1 MIDDNSDLLINTQH
15 DDSFSL
21 DEDETILWQGK
32 SNLTVFLIRRILV
45 LIPLAVILAIM
56 ETYIILAIFN
66 SGPMY
71 TYIYVF
77 LAIFLS
83 MPVLF
88 FLRYIFKFVIK
99 KYTVRKRTE
108 FLITNKRIIINKTK
122 AINSLD
128 IIERDRKSVV

>member
-88 FLRYIFKFVIK
+88 FLRYIFAFQNI
-99 KYTVRKRTE
+99 
-108 FLITNKRIIINKTK
+108 
-122 AINSLD
+122 SL
-128 IIERDRKSVV
+128 KMTYLLYLFY